1 MIVYMTTLSK
11 SPNAVAHLA
20 YVTAQRAMP
29 AYRHLK
35 SPKKFTQHQ
44 LFAILVLKEFFKT
57 DYRGISEIVK
67 DSSDLQKILELRFHD
82 EIPHW
87 TTLQKTAHRML
98 KDGGANLLLS
108 ETVRIAQDMKVLR
121 KNVSLAALDSTGLE
135 SHYTSNYFVKR
146 KAKGGATEQRTTYIR
161 VPKVGIVADCKRHF
175 VLAGI
180 PSWGPSPDIIHFEKA
195 VKQATH
201 RTPIRTLLADA
212 GYDSEKAHR
221 LAREELGVRTV
232 IPARIGRPTNKLPSG
247 KYRKI
252 MATRFSAKVYGQ
264 RWQVET
270 LNAMLKCAL
279 CSFLRA
285 RSYWSQMRELMM
297 RLITFNILVLR

>member
-1 MIVYMTTLSK
+1 M
-11 SPNAVAHLA
+11 A

-29 AYRHLK
+29 AYRHRK

-44 LFAILVLKEFFKT
+44 LFALLVLKEFFKT

-67 DSSDLQKILELRFHD
+67 DSSDLRKILELRFRD

-121 KNVSLAALDSTGLE
+121 KTVLLAALDSTGLE
-135 SHYTSNYFVKR
+135 SHYTSSYFVKR

-161 VPKVGIVADCKRHF
+161 VPKVGIVADCKHHF
-175 VLAGI
+175 VLAGV

-195 VKQATH
+195 VIQATN
-201 RTPIRTLLADA
+201 RTTIRTLLADA

-252 MATRFSAKVYGQ
+252 MATRFSTNVYGQ

-270 LNAMLKCAL
+270 LNAMLKRAL

>member
-1 MIVYMTTLSK
+1 MTTLSK
-11 SPNAVAHLA
+11 SPNAVARLA

-29 AYRHLK
+29 AYRHVK

-67 DSSDLQKILELRFHD
+67 DSSDLQKILELRFRD

-98 KDGGANLLLS
+98 KDGGANELLD
-108 ETVRIAQDMKVLR
+108 ETVKIAQEIKVLP
-121 KNVSLAALDSTGLE
+121 KHVSLAAIDGTGLE
-135 SHYTSNYFVKR
+135 SGYASSYFVGR
-146 KAKGGATEQRTTYIR
+146 KARQQQATARQYVYTRF
-161 VPKVGIVADCKRHF
+161 PKVGIVAACKQHL
-175 VLAGI
+175 VLAGV

-195 VKQATH
+195 IKQATE
-201 RTPIRTLLADA
+201 RTTIRTLLADA
-212 GYDSEKAHR
+212 GYDSEKAHQF
-221 LAREELGVRTV
+221 AREGLGVRTV
-232 IPARIGRPTNKLPSG
+232 IPARAGRPTTKLPKG

-252 MATRFSAKVYGQ
+252 MATRFSTKVYGQ

-270 LNAMLKCAL
+270 LNSMLKRAL
-279 CSFLRA
+279 CSFLRS